1 MGMDGSPRAIGAHPN
16 SLLRIGAGAFAA
28 AVLCL
33 CAAGCSTAP
42 QGAMASAS
50 AAAPPHGPTVAF
62 ESIDGP
68 PPTIFNRLVQ
78 DLGEEASAR
87 QVAVVSREGQA
98 HYRIR
103 GYLAALVQGKRRNT
117 VIAWVWDVYDAD
129 QQRALRISGEVPA
142 SGSGRGTWAAA
153 DDGVLRRIAMTSM
166 DQLAAFLAAPPAQ
179 PAPPALPSTPS
190 PNIAANGPDPTAA
203 LAYAGNRD

>member
-1 MGMDGSPRAIGAHPN
+1 MDGRTRAVGAPPQ
-16 SLLRIGAGAFAA
+16 SLIRVGAGAIAST
-28 AVLCL
+28 VLCL

-42 QGAMASAS
+42 QGPM
-50 AAAPPHGPTVAF
+50 AAATPRGPTVAF

-68 PPTIFNRLVQ
+68 PAAIFTLLVQ

-98 HYRIR
+98 QYRVR
-103 GYLAALVQGKRRNT
+103 GYLAALVEGKRRNT

-129 QQRALRISGEVPA
+129 QQRALRLSGEVPA

-153 DDGVLRRIAMTSM
+153 DEGVLRRIATTSM
-166 DQLAAFLAAPPAQ
+166 DQLAAFLASPPGAPSAVPGD
-179 PAPPALPSTPS
+179 PG
-190 PNIAANGPDPTAA
+190 PNIAANGPDPAAVLSSA
-203 LAYAGNRD
+203 LAYAGNRP

>member
-1 MGMDGSPRAIGAHPN
+1 MGMDGSTCAVGAHPKSLVRAAIGAV
-16 SLLRIGAGAFAA
+16 AA

-42 QGAMASAS
+42 QGAMASA
-50 AAAPPHGPTVAF
+50 AAPPRGPTVAF

-68 PPTIFNRLVQ
+68 PATIFNRLVQ
-78 DLGEEASAR
+78 DLSEEASAR

-98 HYRIR
+98 QYRVR
-103 GYLAALVQGKRRNT
+103 GYLAALVQGKRRDT
-117 VIAWVWDVYDAD
+117 VIAWVWDIYDAD

-142 SGSGRGTWAAA
+142 GGSGRGTWAAA
-153 DDGVLRRIAMTSM
+153 DDGVLRRIATTSM

-179 PAPPALPSTPS
+179 PTSPPPPGTPA
-190 PNIAANGPDPTAA
+190 PNIAANGPDPTGA
-203 LAYAGNRD
+203 LAYVGNRP

>member
-1 MGMDGSPRAIGAHPN
+1 MGMDGSPRAIGAQPN
-16 SLLRIGAGAFAA
+16 SSLRIGVGALAA

-42 QGAMASAS
+42 QGAMASA
-50 AAAPPHGPTVAF
+50 AGAPHGPTVAF

-98 HYRIR
+98 QYRIR
-103 GYLAALVQGKRRNT
+103 GYLAALVEGKRRNT
-117 VIAWVWDVYDAD
+117 VIAWVWDIYDAD
-129 QQRALRISGEVPA
+129 QQRTLRISGEVPG

-166 DQLAAFLAAPPAQ
+166 DQLAAFLAAPPAR
-179 PAPPALPSTPS
+179 PAPPPAVPSAPG
-190 PNIAANGPDPTAA
+190 PNIAANHPDPTAS
-203 LAYAGNRD
+203 LAYAGNGQ